1 MVRSAD
7 LISYT
12 AEEGLRYFGQVNHAA
27 HWRQAGALR
36 CRIERRLT
44 LPPVPNR
51 PGTAML
57 SHPPPPPGI
66 YFPAPSFVE
75 PASPDP
81 CLYLQGQLLASDS
94 FPGQDRTKLCMAS
107 KVGPPELKSLEKTLK
122 FPRDS
127 PQPPGWLWHCP
138 PGAALP
144 RAPQR
149 ASDSPGPPLVAP
161 LGLIP
166 TACPLRITSGGSPR
180 FACCPGPQVPLG
192 VVLAIPPF
200 NYPVNLAVR
209 YGLTTFENAKLN
221 EPQVT

>member
-27 HWRQAGALR
+27 HWRQAGVLR

-57 SHPPPPPGI
+57 SHPPPPRI

-75 PASPDP
+75 SASPDP
-81 CLYLQGQLLASDS
+81 CPHLQGQLLASDS

-127 PQPPGWLWHCP
+127 PQPPGWLCTVRQGQRCLGLRRGLLTARGPRSSRRLGLARLPARYASPVVAHHALP
-138 PGAALP
+138 AALARRCP
-144 RAPQR
+144 WAWCWP
-149 ASDSPGPPLVAP
+149 SPPSTTLSTW
-161 LGLIP
+161 L
-166 TACPLRITSGGSPR
+166 SGTG
-180 FACCPGPQVPLG
+180 
-192 VVLAIPPF
+192 
-200 NYPVNLAVR
+200 
-209 YGLTTFENAKLN
+209 
-221 EPQVT
+221 